1 MSSFDISDDEF
12 NIDDSEFAVVRP
24 AGQAQP
30 PAQPGQSVSQRILA
44 QRQQQNEAETRTEA
58 GFQTLRME
66 TRPQHMQS
74 QAAQQQQQQQQ
85 PQQFQQ
91 QQYQQQQYQQQQQPE
106 QCEDDQDQYTS
117 ARWQATRVES
127 KFDHRELN
135 SIKGQTKQTVMSG
148 HKTQETNRISMA
160 AVTDQAEST
169 KLGAETVNMIR
180 AMKQAQSAP
189 PEPPPRPEAGFLGK
203 IKKLFGNKE

>member
-74 QAAQQQQQQQQ
+74 QAAQQQQQQQFQ
-85 PQQFQQ
+85 QQQQQFQQ
-91 QQYQQQQYQQQQQPE
+91 QE